1 MDFVRAIF
9 FTPVG
14 LQAGYFVAPAAQQ
27 VPAEH
32 KKMGCPPVRAYK
44 EDGSFYLPR
53 LRNMRPCIGQAPASC
68 RWGWPYIGASWC
80 SLSLLLALALA
91 GGSVRARKTR

>member
-14 LQAGYFVAPAAQQ
+14 HQAGYFVAPAARKI
-27 VPAEH
+27 PAEQ
-32 KKMGCPPVRAYK
+32 KKWAVRAYK